1 MAEAQAIPDQTGSGD
16 KSAQIASQQ
25 PAPAAG
31 GGDWSQAAQGAAQPT
46 ASAQKAAATPATP
59 GAAAGAP
66 PAAPAPAQP
75 TVITPQ
81 KRGGILGVMDS
92 IADALTGKTRPEI
105 GKDQDGN
112 SYVKQVSLTHGEQ
125 WLRIAGEAIHG
136 AAAGLAAGKGAG
148 NMGKAALAGVEAG
161 QQDQQQQQKQQKEM
175 TEQARQQT
183 LDNAN
188 NQLLRMQMAEHA
200 YTAARLKVKASQE
213 DEQFA
218 DKQEDRLKENGG
230 ILLGTTAHVGDI
242 SHLMAKNPQLMED
255 LVKNHALEFVPNY
268 ENGQVA
274 GFKVYKTTPGYRA
287 TVLPDGAIFHT
298 FDNTTGQY
306 LEHKASGPI
315 TQGEIDDYNTAA
327 GNAALKYKTDQVETG
342 LKVAQT
348 AEATA
353 RAKAAPAEAAKNYAE
368 AGKARAEATAR
379 AEAAPAEAAKNYAE
393 AEKARAE
400 AEAKRAQ
407 TATPT
412 PGATGTAGLEQ
423 YPAPIQAAVKG
434 LLDYRT
440 DPATFPQRKFA
451 KSGQVDR
458 ETAIGLAQQIDPSY
472 DEKQYGTRHKLL
484 QDFTSGEAA
493 TNIRSLNT
501 AIQHLDQLN
510 KTGAALGNTNFQAA
524 NAFKNTVGPW
534 FGATA
539 PGQYKKDVNA
549 VADELSAI
557 FKRTAGTDQE
567 IQGWKET
574 MSTAQTP
581 DQIKAGIQEAL
592 TLMNGRYDALSH
604 QYETGMG
611 RPRDFQMLS
620 PESTKILEGLGAK
633 EFVQKDAIAQPAA
646 PPAGA
651 TYKAPGPD
659 GKMHWTN
666 ATGTVDYGIAP
677 Q

>member
-46 ASAQKAAATPATP
+46 GSPAAAGKPAATPTTP

-188 NQLLRMQMAEHA
+188 NQLLRMQMAEHT

-342 LKVAQT
+342 LKVVQT

-353 RAKAAPAEAAKNYAE
+353 RAKAAPAEAAKNQAEASKAYAE
-368 AGKARAEATAR
+368 GRKADAEAREADALAGTGGAGNGLIDLIGTGKLGNPYILGRLSMKNPQILQQVAQKYPGFDLSKIGAYTKAYDEFVSTKTGSAGWALNAGETALQHLQQLIKLNTLKSHIYGTNDYTAYHNQLDTVAPELAKFYGDTTIPAIESIKTTLGSTLPGNR
-379 AEAAPAEAAKNYAE
+379 QAAIQTQGRSLGIKFDSYAQQWKNAAPSAAYEAQMPGLSENAI
-393 AEKARAE
+393 KALQTLDPQFDKTTLADIAGTRA
-400 AEAKRAQ
+400 RL
-407 TATPT
+407 
-412 PGATGTAGLEQ
+412 GANQ
-423 YPAPIQAAVKG
+423 P
-434 LLDYRT
+434 
-440 DPATFPQRKFA
+440 DPASHA
-451 KSGQVDR
+451 WS
-458 ETAIGLAQQIDPSY
+458 ASAW
-472 DEKQYGTRHKLL
+472 
-484 QDFTSGEAA
+484 A
-493 TNIRSLNT
+493 
-501 AIQHLDQLN
+501 
-510 KTGAALGNTNFQAA
+510 AA
-524 NAFKNTVGPW
+524 NPKG
-534 FGATA
+534 
-539 PGQYKKDVNA
+539 DVNA
-549 VADELSAI
+549 AKA
-557 FKRTAGTDQE
+557 AAQQ
-567 IQGWKET
+567 QGYQVVE
-574 MSTAQTP
+574 
-581 DQIKAGIQEAL
+581 
-592 TLMNGRYDALSH
+592 
-604 QYETGMG
+604 
-611 RPRDFQMLS
+611 
-620 PESTKILEGLGAK
+620 
-633 EFVQKDAIAQPAA
+633 
-646 PPAGA
+646 
-651 TYKAPGPD
+651 
-659 GKMHWTN
+659 
-666 ATGTVDYGIAP
+666 
-677 Q
+677 